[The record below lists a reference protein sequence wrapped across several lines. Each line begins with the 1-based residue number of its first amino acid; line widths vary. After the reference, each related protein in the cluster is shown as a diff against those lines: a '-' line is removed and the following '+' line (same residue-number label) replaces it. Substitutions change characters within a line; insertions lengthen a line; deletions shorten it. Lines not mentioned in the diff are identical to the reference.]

1 MPATDAL
8 RPDEVFRVVYVED
21 DQRLAQLTSQYLT
34 SHRVEV
40 FLVSRGDQALTEVL
54 RVHPDIVLLDLM
66 LPGRDGIEVCRELR
80 ERLHVPIIM
89 LTARKE
95 EADRVVG
102 LEGGADDY
110 VVKPF
115 SPRELLARI
124 RAHVRR
130 ARGKAGPAPL
140 RIEIGDLTVDSS
152 TMTATL
158 EGETL
163 ALTTFEFTLLR
174 VLAERCGRVLTREQ
188 ILELMHGSSEEVFDR
203 SIDVHVSRLRHKL
216 RDSPRNPRRLK
227 TVRGVGYVLTP
238 GDPERP

>member
-1 MPATDAL
+1 MLTTEDP
-8 RPDEVFRVVYVED
+8 RPDEELRVVYVED
-21 DQRLAQLTSQYLT
+21 DERLAKLTSEYLA
-34 SHRVEV
+34 SHNVEV
-40 FLVSRGDQALTEVL
+40 FLVPRGDRALFEVL
-54 RVHPDIVLLDLM
+54 RVHPDVVLLDLM
-66 LPGRDGIEVCRELR
+66 LPGRDGMEVCRELR
-80 ERLHVPIIM
+80 ERLDVPIIM

-130 ARGKAGPAPL
+130 VRGKAGPTRQRVDL
-140 RIEIGDLTVDSS
+140 GDLTVDSS

-158 EGETL
+158 RGAPL

-174 VLAERCGRVLTREQ
+174 VLAERSGRVLTREQ
-188 ILELMHGSSEEVFDR
+188 ILELVHGSSEDSFDR
-203 SIDVHVSRLRHKL
+203 SIDVHISRLRHKL
-216 RDSPRNPRRLK
+216 GDSPRNPRRLK

-238 GDPERP
+238 GDRDGT